1 MSKNV
6 ARFTTK
12 DRRERRGTENL
23 TLFTKDKRGR
33 AVIAKAKPT
42 SPWIRADEKRTI
54 LTNKSSFI
62 V

>member
-1 MSKNV
+1 MSKSV

-23 TLFTKDKRGR
+23 TLFTKDKSGR

-42 SPWIRADEKRTI
+42 SPWIKADEKRTI
-54 LTNKSSFI
+54 PHQ
-62 V
+62 